1 MKKTQLF
8 KSVSEILSICIFL
21 SGSVVLIGW
30 ILDIPVL
37 KSISPNFVAMKANTA
52 TCFILIGLSLW
63 LSQTKRQGNRTVRRI
78 ARLCAFVVFLTGF
91 LNKRAG
97 IKPVGELTVPT
108 IRKCAGQNW
117 ADYMPI
123 NVVKEWMGHSDIST
137 TQEFYNQVDKGH
149 EAKGIVADTK
159 LFRHWT

>member
-21 SGSVVLIGW
+21 GGSVVLIAW

-52 TCFILIGLSLW
+52 ICFILIGLSLW

-78 ARLCAFVVFLTGF
+78 ARLCAFGVFLIGF
-91 LNKRAG
+91 LTFWEYMLGWDFG
-97 IKPVGELTVPT
+97 IDQL
-108 IRKCAGQNW
+108 
-117 ADYMPI
+117 
-123 NVVKEWMGHSDIST
+123 
-137 TQEFYNQVDKGH
+137 
-149 EAKGIVADTK
+149 
-159 LFRHWT
+159 